1 MRRWRV
7 GTLTLGVLLIALGI
21 IMLAA
26 QLKQLML
33 LNVFLVWWPIILVL
47 LGGEIL
53 WYICSSKEPEPK
65 VRYDVFSMFIVFV
78 LVFCSIGMYAV
89 TSTGI
94 MHRVTE
100 AVSSHYFTVEV
111 PRQAVAVETKV
122 EQVIVRVPSGKVN
135 IESADGQEVV
145 LLGTATIRATGREQA
160 EQLAAG
166 VRLAGHIEGT
176 AWNGVKVA
184 FEELSRSMGG
194 FYDIDMSYITVTIM
208 GTGTVAMH
216 AAKASSKYGD
226 PGITEVMEDRQ
237 IPGVLVQLA
246 GRTITRDSGAM
257 EAIIS
262 STDILVDATKRYN
275 PTKPIISNRFIGLL
289 PQHSIILDLSAD
301 PYNFNVDPIQVKGIE
316 GIPTGSLDQYVFYPD
331 DEVYDII
338 GQYVKT
344 AHRRTVVSC
353 NAWPGITPARCMETY
368 GTQISRFFPVLFSK
382 AADELSPQSDNPDER
397 ALARSTIRYFENHV
411 LPSQLQ
417 TTML

>member
-1 MRRWRV
+1 MHKEAGEKRDFLPSLV
-7 GTLTLGVLLIALGI
+7 KE
-21 IMLAA
+21 LA
-26 QLKQLML
+26 KYP
-33 LNVFLVWWPIILVL
+33 V
-47 LGGEIL
+47 
-53 WYICSSKEPEPK
+53 
-65 VRYDVFSMFIVFV
+65 
-78 LVFCSIGMYAV
+78 
-89 TSTGI
+89 
-94 MHRVTE
+94 
-100 AVSSHYFTVEV
+100 
-111 PRQAVAVETKV
+111 
-122 EQVIVRVPSGKVN
+122 
-135 IESADGQEVV
+135 EVV
-145 LLGTATIRATGREQA
+145 LEQGYGQLMGIDPMDYIDANSKARFGSMEEVFDQDLVLVLRSPDFSQIELMRTGSVLMSMLHYETRP
-160 EQLAAG
+160 
-166 VRLAGHIEGT
+166 VRRDLLNRKGIVALSLDSIIDDNNQRLVENIKGT

-316 GIPTGSLDQYVFYPD
+316 GIPTGSLDQYVFYPED
-331 DEVYDII
+331 KAYDTID
-338 GQYVKT
+338 QYVKT